1 VIGTVSN
8 LNSSIWILRSFFFA
22 NESEESVLKI
32 GLTGGIATGKSLVGR
47 MFTELGVHTIDADEI
62 AHDLMRPGEKVYDE
76 VVRRFGPEILNTDK
90 TVDRAR
96 LAELAFDQK
105 RPRIYELNSLIHPGV
120 IERYQKWMEDI
131 GRREPNAIVML
142 EAALLLEAGLR
153 RSFDRVIVVSCK
165 PQQRIERWEKRLKVD
180 AETARREVTRR
191 MMAQA
196 PDEAKI
202 QAADFV
208 VDNSGSV
215 EDTQKQVKKIHEE
228 LVSQA
233 QVKSA

>member
-1 VIGTVSN
+1 LLAG
-8 LNSSIWILRSFFFA
+8 
-22 NESEESVLKI
+22 ESEESVIKI
-32 GLTGGIATGKSLVGR
+32 GLTGGIATGKSSVGR
-47 MFTELGVHTIDADEI
+47 MFAELGVHTIDADEI
-62 AHDLMRPGEKVYDE
+62 AHDLMRPGEKIYDE
-76 VVRRFGPEILNTDK
+76 IVRRFGAEILSADK
-90 TVDRAR
+90 TVDRGR
-96 LAELAFDQK
+96 LAELAFDSK

-120 IERYQKWMEDI
+120 IERYQKWMEEI
-131 GRREPNAIVML
+131 GRREPEAIVML

-153 RSFDRVIVVSCK
+153 RSFDKVIVVSCK

-180 AETARREVTRR
+180 AETARHEVTRR
-191 MMAQA
+191 MRAQA

-215 EDTQKQVKKIHEE
+215 EDTRKQVQKIHEA
-228 LVSQA
+228 LVAQT

>member
-1 VIGTVSN
+1 M
-8 LNSSIWILRSFFFA
+8 
-22 NESEESVLKI
+22 LKI

-47 MFTELGVHTIDADEI
+47 MFAELGVHTIDADEI

-76 VVRRFGPEILNTDK
+76 VVRRFGPEILNLDK

-105 RPRIYELNSLIHPGV
+105 RPRIYELNSIVHPAV
-120 IERYQKWMEDI
+120 IEKYQRWMEDI
-131 GRREPNAIVML
+131 RRREPDAIAML

-153 RSFDRVIVVSCK
+153 RSFDQVIVVSCK

-215 EDTQKQVKKIHEE
+215 EETRKQVKKIHET

>member
-1 VIGTVSN
+1 MI
-8 LNSSIWILRSFFFA
+8 
-22 NESEESVLKI
+22 KI
-32 GLTGGIATGKSLVGR
+32 GLTGGIATGKSSVGR
-47 MFTELGVHTIDADEI
+47 MFAELGVHTIDADEI
-62 AHDLMRPGEKVYDE
+62 AHDLMRPGEKIYDE
-76 VVRRFGPEILNTDK
+76 IVRRFGAEILSADK
-90 TVDRAR
+90 TVDRGR
-96 LAELAFDQK
+96 LAELAFDSK

-120 IERYQKWMEDI
+120 IERYQKWMEEI
-131 GRREPNAIVML
+131 GRREPEAIVML

-153 RSFDRVIVVSCK
+153 RSFDKVIVVSCK

-180 AETARREVTRR
+180 AETARHEVTRR
-191 MMAQA
+191 MRAQA

-215 EDTQKQVKKIHEE
+215 EDTRKQVQKIHEA
-228 LVSQA
+228 LVAQT

>member
-1 VIGTVSN
+1 MRAVKLSVPLCALCCG
-8 LNSSIWILRSFFFA
+8 LMSFGF
-22 NESEESVLKI
+22 SEGFLLKV
-32 GLTGGIATGKSLVGR
+32 GLTGGIATGKSLVGG
-47 MFTELGVHTIDADEI
+47 MFAELGVHTIDADEI

-76 VVRRFGPEILNTDK
+76 VVRRFGPDILNADTS
-90 TVDRAR
+90 VNRAR

-105 RPRIYELNSLIHPGV
+105 RPRIYELNSLVHPAV
-120 IERYQKWMEDI
+120 IERQQQWMEEI
-131 GRREPNAIVML
+131 RRREPDAIVML

-165 PQQRIERWEKRLKVD
+165 PQQRIDRWEKRLNVD
-180 AETARREVTRR
+180 SETARREVTRR

-215 EDTQKQVKKIHEE
+215 EDTRKQVKKIHEA
-228 LVSQA
+228 LVSQS

>member
-1 VIGTVSN
+1 LLAG
-8 LNSSIWILRSFFFA
+8 
-22 NESEESVLKI
+22 ESEESVIKI
-32 GLTGGIATGKSLVGR
+32 GLTGGIATGKSSVGR
-47 MFTELGVHTIDADEI
+47 MFAELGVHTIDADEI
-62 AHDLMRPGEKVYDE
+62 AHDLMRPGEKIYDE
-76 VVRRFGPEILNTDK
+76 IVRRFGPEILSADK
-90 TVDRAR
+90 TVDRGR
-96 LAELAFDQK
+96 LAELAFDSK

-120 IERYQKWMEDI
+120 IERYQKWMEEI
-131 GRREPNAIVML
+131 GRREPEAIVML

-153 RSFDRVIVVSCK
+153 RSFDKVIVVSCK

-180 AETARREVTRR
+180 AETARHEVTRR
-191 MMAQA
+191 MRAQA

-215 EDTQKQVKKIHEE
+215 EDTRKQVQKIHEA
-228 LVSQA
+228 LVAQT

>member
-1 VIGTVSN
+1 M
-8 LNSSIWILRSFFFA
+8 
-22 NESEESVLKI
+22 LKI

-47 MFTELGVHTIDADEI
+47 MFAELGVHTIDADEI

-76 VVRRFGPEILNTDK
+76 VVRRFGPEILNPDK

-131 GRREPNAIVML
+131 GRREPNAIVIL

-153 RSFDRVIVVSCK
+153 RSFDKVIVVSCK

-215 EDTQKQVKKIHEE
+215 EETQKQVKKIHET